1 MIEGA
6 SWRRWVFFYV
16 PLTAFVVALLFPF
29 YWMVITTVRPDSELY
44 RPWNAPNYAPFW
56 TTNPTL
62 EHIRDLLTETLFST
76 WMLNTMLISLAATAI
91 SLFCGLLAGYAL
103 SRLKF
108 PFAGSIGT
116 GIFITYLVPQTLLFI
131 PLADIIR
138 NFKLG
143 DSPWALDP
151 DLSDLPDP
159 VLHLAADGLLQIDP
173 EGAGGVRPH
182 RRRAALEGDGLH
194 HLPGGD
200 PGHPVGRDL
209 RLHAVVERVHLRA
222 RLPVLARAEDG
233 AGRRHLGTGA
243 RRRVL
248 SGAS

>member
-1 MIEGA
+1 
-6 SWRRWVFFYV
+6 
-16 PLTAFVVALLFPF
+16 
-29 YWMVITTVRPDSELY
+29 
-44 RPWNAPNYAPFW
+44 
-56 TTNPTL
+56 
-62 EHIRDLLTETLFST
+62 
-76 WMLNTMLISLAATAI
+76 MLISMASTAI

-143 DSPWALDP
+143 DSPWALILTYP
-151 DLSDLPDP
+151 TFLIPFCTWLMMGYFKSIPKELEEC
-159 VLHLAADGLLQIDP
+159 ARIDG
-173 EGAGGVRPH
+173 AT
-182 RRRAALEGDGLH
+182 ALEGDDLH
-194 HLPGGD
+194 HLPDGD
-200 PGHPVGRDL
+200 AGHPVGRDI

-222 RLPVLARAEDG
+222 GVPVLARAEDR